1 MNGGLAH
8 EWFIEH
14 RQAFVGRHLEEDE
27 ERVFGEHL
35 RGCGA
40 CRDAVAALER
50 ELGWLG
56 MGVRPVAPRP
66 GFTREIS
73 DAVLRPAPAPWR
85 QWAPLAAAAGLTL
98 VLGLGWRGA
107 QRRAAGLEAELASSQ
122 ARLEA
127 VEDTLSVVRRASR
140 VFHASVK
147 MHEHVGTLTILDDP
161 VTHRW
166 QVIVA
171 GLPPA
176 PPGER
181 YQFWFITEDGMVR
194 GAEVSP
200 AGDNAAKMT
209 LGMPPKGG
217 AVLGAALTM
226 ETASDSVGPPKGM
239 ELAHLML
246 ES

>member
-8 EWFIEH
+8 DWFIEH
-14 RQAFVGRHLEEDE
+14 RQAFVARHLEPDE
-27 ERVFGEHL
+27 ERVFDEHL
-35 RGCGA
+35 RGCA
-40 CRDAVAALER
+40 ECRDAVATLER

-56 MGVRPVAPRP
+56 MGVEPVVPRP
-66 GFTREIS
+66 GLTREIS
-73 DAVLRPAPAPWR
+73 DAVLRPAPASWR
-85 QWAPLAAAAGLTL
+85 RWTPLAAAAGLAL

-107 QRRAAGLEAELASSQ
+107 QRRAAGLEEQLASSQ
-122 ARLEA
+122 ARLAA

-140 VFHASVK
+140 VFHARVT

-166 QVIVA
+166 HVIVA

-200 AGDNAAKMT
+200 AGDNAAKIT
-209 LGMPPKGG
+209 LGMPPRGG

-226 ETASDSVGPPKGM
+226 ETATDSVGPPKGM

-246 ES
+246 AS